1 MIPRDGFRAGH
12 LAVIAAQ
19 LEHARTGMPMPVALS
34 ENLGRKAEWRRS
46 NSEGVE
52 VFVRTGEYLYPE
64 WAQRLAFNQTMLP
77 TTAAMTLDDFCKKFY
92 PLPEI
97 TPELASFAIGQGLHE
112 LGLMREHR
120 RMLAW
125 LRNGME
131 LHELLYEDLVKSVIK
146 EELIY
151 GAGNTRLN
159 GRQYVQD

>member
-1 MIPRDGFRAGH
+1 MIPHSGFRAGY

-19 LEHARTGMPMPVALS
+19 LEHARAGMPMPVALS
-34 ENLGRKAEWRRS
+34 ENLERKAEWRRS

-52 VFVRTGEYLYPE
+52 MFVRTGEYLYPE

-77 TTAAMTLDDFCKKFY
+77 TATAMSLGDFCKKFY

-112 LGLMREHR
+112 RGLLRDQQ

-125 LRNGME
+125 LRHGME
-131 LHELLYEDLVKSVIK
+131 VHELLYEDIVKSVIK
-146 EELIY
+146 EESMS
-151 GAGNTRLN
+151 GPGNTSLN
-159 GRQYVQD
+159 RRQYVQD